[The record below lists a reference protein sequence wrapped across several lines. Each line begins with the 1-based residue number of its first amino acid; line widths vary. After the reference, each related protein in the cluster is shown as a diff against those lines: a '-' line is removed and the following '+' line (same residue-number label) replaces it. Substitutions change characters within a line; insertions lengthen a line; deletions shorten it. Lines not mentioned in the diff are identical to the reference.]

1 MTILIL
7 LLLIAAV
14 WDLWKGRVPNQLII
28 FGLFLGLGRF
38 LLTQE
43 TTQIKAYLPGIVIPP
58 LLFFPLF
65 QTGTLGAG
73 DIKLFSLIGC
83 FLSIKDASRCIAA
96 AFFIAAIHSLILL
109 LLRKNLIKRMQ
120 YALAYLSYCF
130 RKKRIMAYYPEGNK
144 GEVMRRESGIRFT
157 ISILI
162 GTVLVTGGVI

>member
-7 LLLIAAV
+7 LLLIAAL

-83 FLSIKDASRCIAA
+83 FLSIKDAS
-96 AFFIAAIHSLILL
+96 
-109 LLRKNLIKRMQ
+109 
-120 YALAYLSYCF
+120 
-130 RKKRIMAYYPEGNK
+130 PD
-144 GEVMRRESGIRFT
+144 V
-157 ISILI
+157 
-162 GTVLVTGGVI
+162 